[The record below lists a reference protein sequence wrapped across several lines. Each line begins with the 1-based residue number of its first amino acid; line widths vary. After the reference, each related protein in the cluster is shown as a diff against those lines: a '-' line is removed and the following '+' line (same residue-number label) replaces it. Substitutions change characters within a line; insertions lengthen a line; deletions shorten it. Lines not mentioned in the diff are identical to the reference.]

1 MFLRIPTGEAN
12 PNYLQPTKCSDPP
25 KYEDISGRLSHH
37 NIKSIHI
44 IHGNILLLRDDFKIN
59 QHGHPTIQ
67 PGKFSSQ
74 PLWITWCFPC
84 CHAARCEIRASA
96 PWSAGR
102 SGLLWSGI
110 SWNPTGKNM
119 WLPSGNLTKSY

>member
-44 IHGNILLLRDDFKIN
+44 IHGYFYFCYEMILKSTNMDTLRQFNLVNFPATLDYLVLPLL
-59 QHGHPTIQ
+59 
-67 PGKFSSQ
+67 
-74 PLWITWCFPC
+74 PC
-84 CHAARCEIRASA
+84 CKVWDPGISAMVCGAKRASLERNLMESH
-96 PWSAGR
+96 WKKYVVT
-102 SGLLWSGI
+102 LW
-110 SWNPTGKNM
+110 
-119 WLPSGNLTKSY
+119 